1 MAATATKKRLEFSV
15 IIQWFG
21 LIVLLIGC
29 IYLAA
34 QLKQQS
40 KQLIGLNRLIVGQ
53 RVQIN
58 RLQKQVSM
66 LSDTLGVPLSAAR
79 TAKKAG
85 SGREQ
90 HRGRQSRAHTTP
102 QDAAVS
108 PQQTAT
114 PETGTHNTPAGAQ
127 AREKKSAGDRNSR
140 ETPDA
145 KSTLHTQR
153 PRTQRAASA
162 TRRYIGKEQA
172 APARGSAGSKGYVLI
187 TGQFTTRGQALAE
200 QQRLLSKGYPA
211 RVQGRGGRWSVAVGT
226 FEHPHTAR
234 TYKAALER
242 DLPGRSASIVHL
254 GK

>member
-58 RLQKQVSM
+58 QLQKQVAF
-66 LSDTLGVPLSAAR
+66 LNDTLGLPAGGERARARVGKDRGTHAGAR
-79 TAKKAG
+79 T
-85 SGREQ
+85 
-90 HRGRQSRAHTTP
+90 RQQETTKNADP
-102 QDAAVS
+102 SSQRTPTPGAVT
-108 PQQTAT
+108 QTAPDGKQQQSKVSDDAQNIQQSDDVT
-114 PETGTHNTPAGAQ
+114 SATHTRRQHA
-127 AREKKSAGDRNSR
+127 
-140 ETPDA
+140 
-145 KSTLHTQR
+145 
-153 PRTQRAASA
+153 PRTAAAPRRSRGTEQAASA
-162 TRRYIGKEQA
+162 RA
-172 APARGSAGSKGYVLI
+172 NSGSKGYVLI
-187 TGQFTTRGQALAE
+187 TGQFTTRGQALVE

-211 RVQGRGGRWSVAVGT
+211 RVQGRGGRWSVSVGT